1 MEHQLSR
8 LSVFNIPEHP
18 SRRCRMNGLITAMVA
33 NQHERGPVMTY
44 QSFSLLKTDEVR
56 LVWPQ
61 AGTSG
66 EVFSVGVIEN

>member
-1 MEHQLSR
+1 
-8 LSVFNIPEHP
+8 
-18 SRRCRMNGLITAMVA
+18 MNGLITAMVA

-61 AGTSG
+61 AGTYG
-66 EVFSVGVIEN
+66 EVFSVGVIQN